1 MFSHDI
7 NIINEYF
14 FHLLLLPELIPIF
27 KDDFVFLL
35 TYLFYFAVTSVSW
48 PSLRKWQPWD
58 RVIPMN
64 MMSALKQYKRR
75 HISINLYSCQD
86 CGKQYRWKS
95 TLNRHQL
102 VECGGKE
109 PSHQCSWCSYR
120 AKQRGN
126 LAVHIR
132 KHHPDKLTS

>member
-1 MFSHDI
+1 MSKQ
-7 NIINEYF
+7 ERRGS
-14 FHLLLLPELIPIF
+14 
-27 KDDFVFLL
+27 
-35 TYLFYFAVTSVSW
+35 TS
-48 PSLRKWQPWD
+48 R
-58 RVIPMN
+58 
-64 MMSALKQYKRR
+64 
-75 HISINLYSCQD
+75 LYSCHD

-109 PSHQCSWCSYR
+109 PLHQCSWCSYR

-132 KHHPDKLTS
+132 KHHPEKLTK